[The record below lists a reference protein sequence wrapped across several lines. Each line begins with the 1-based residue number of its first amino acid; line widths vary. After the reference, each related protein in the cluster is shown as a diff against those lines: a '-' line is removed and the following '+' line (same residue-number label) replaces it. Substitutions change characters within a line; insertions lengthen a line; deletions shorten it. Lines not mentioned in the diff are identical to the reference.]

1 MENPGKKPKISMI
14 AGIARK
20 SRAIGKDNQ
29 LLWDIPEDLQ
39 HFKEITSGHP
49 VIMGEKTY
57 HSIGRPLPR
66 RTNIVLT
73 DNPAFQA
80 EGVIAAAS
88 LPEAFQK
95 AGEIDQE
102 EVFVIGGGS
111 VYRQALPFADRLYL
125 TLVEGDFEADTF
137 FPEYPEFT
145 KIVSEEKGTNG
156 AYAYS
161 FVVLEK
167 A

>member
-1 MENPGKKPKISMI
+1 MIS
-14 AGIARK
+14 GIAREN
-20 SRAIGKDNQ
+20 RAIGKDNQ

-73 DNPAFQA
+73 DNPDFQA
-80 EGVIAAAS
+80 EGVVVASS
-88 LPEAFQK
+88 LPEAFEK
-95 AGEIDQE
+95 AAESDQE
-102 EVFVIGGGS
+102 EIFVIGGGS
-111 VYRQALPFADRLYL
+111 VYRQALSSADRLYL

-145 KIVSEEKGTNG
+145 KTVSEEKGASG
-156 AYAYS
+156 AYTYS